1 MKAATQRDETGGGAI
16 RQSST
21 AAVVRLASADAPAI
35 PHQAV
40 ESQSGMRMFQARA
53 FLSRSLLRLAL
64 AGRVRWSIALPLR
77 ERIGGCL

>member
-1 MKAATQRDETGGGAI
+1 MKAATQRDETGVGAI
-16 RQSST
+16 RQSGT
-21 AAVVRLASADAPAI
+21 AAVVRLAGADGPAN
-35 PHQAV
+35 PQAV
-40 ESQSGMRMFQARA
+40 ESQSGLRMFQARA